1 MKSRSISTCKN
12 FKPKGRSNKG
22 AKGLYRGLL
31 GYLLLGAVMVL
42 LIPTGSWGRIYID
55 INAPALRKFK
65 IAIPDFKALDTCARA
80 PDLGRKFSRVISND
94 LELCGFFAPIE
105 RQAFLT
111 TEVPLTLEEVK
122 FNDWTA
128 IGAELL
134 LTGGYTCIG
143 SRVEVEARLFD
154 VFWGRQIMGKRLLGD
169 IRHYRELMHRLAEA
183 IIMKL
188 TGQGGIF
195 LTKLAFVSNRTG
207 HKEIYV
213 SDFDGQNAVQVTH
226 DKSIAMM
233 PRWSP
238 DGSKLLYISYKGGSG
253 PMLYMMDLTM
263 GRSKLISGRKGLNIG
278 ASWSPNGTKIALTLS
293 TKGNP
298 DIYLIDLN
306 GKILKRLTDHWA
318 IDVSPVFSPDGKKIA
333 FVSNR
338 SGSPQIYVMEL
349 GSGRV
354 ERLSF
359 EGKYNTSPSWS
370 KLDRIA
376 YASMNNG
383 SFNICTI
390 DAEGGEP
397 RYLTQ
402 DQGQNE
408 DPCWSPDG
416 RYIVFSSNR
425 TGRYHLY
432 IMTARGQNQK
442 RITYGDGDHSA
453 PSWSASYFRL
463 TPRR

>member
-1 MKSRSISTCKN
+1 MKSRSISTCKISEDSRALN
-12 FKPKGRSNKG
+12 TVFLPALLTIVLFSLFLFPPG
-22 AKGLYRGLL
+22 A
-31 GYLLLGAVMVL
+31 
-42 LIPTGSWGRIYID
+42 WGRIYID
-55 INAPALRKFK
+55 INAPSLRKFK
-65 IAIPDFKALDTCARA
+65 IAIPEFKALDKCEKG
-80 PDLGRKFSRVISND
+80 PNLGKKFSRVISND

-111 TEVPLTLEEVK
+111 SEIPLTLEEVIFK
-122 FNDWTA
+122 DWTA

-154 VFWGRQIMGKRLLGD
+154 LFWGRQIMGKRFLGD
-169 IRHYRELMHRLAEA
+169 IRHYREIMHRLAEA

-188 TGQGGIF
+188 TGEGGIF

-213 SDFDGQNAVQVTH
+213 SDFDGQNAVQITQ

-238 DGSKLLYISYKGGSG
+238 DGNKLLYISYKGGSG
-253 PMLYMMDLTM
+253 PMLYMIDLDL

-278 ASWSPNGTKIALTLS
+278 ASWTPDGKKIALTLS
-293 TKGNP
+293 TNGNP
-298 DIYLIDLN
+298 DIYLIDLS

-318 IDVSPVFSPDGKKIA
+318 IDVSPTFSPDGKKMA

-349 GSGRV
+349 ESGKV
-354 ERLSF
+354 KRLTF

-370 KLDRIA
+370 KQNRIA
-376 YASMNNG
+376 YASMNHG
-383 SFNICTI
+383 SFDICTI

-408 DPCWSPDG
+408 DPSWSPNG

-432 IMTARGQNQK
+432 IMTARGQNQR
-442 RITYGDGDHSA
+442 RITFVGGDHTA
-453 PSWSASYFRL
+453 PSWSGSYFRL
-463 TPRR
+463 SPRR